1 MKKIFLL
8 LALFPAALL
17 AQNINRGP
25 VTIGS
30 AVKYQPFPKEGSQSP
45 VQVNQQPQAGIPV
58 GSGGNSR
65 PFGDIGYKPATSDTI
80 GLTTYDLQ
88 TNGAL
93 AKRVQ
98 LYSNNKVSAVW
109 IYSPEPPDAN
119 FTSRYSGYNTY
130 NGSSWSSP
138 YKTTFH
144 QYEFDRSGWPNI
156 GEVTAKGSTYE
167 MLTSHYAAA
176 GSTTYA
182 GGIYWYKNSGVGNTD
197 FTKTIDLS
205 NNRALT
211 NGLLWPRMA
220 TSGDKIYLIGTYED
234 SRQISGVTNPVV
246 YSRYNVTTGQFT
258 VKGITLPGY
267 DNTRYTINGA
277 DEYSID
283 ARDSFVAILIGG
295 GIGTPT
301 DLSLW
306 KSSDSGK
313 TFKKTIIDSFA
324 HAPWNYKTNTA
335 FTDTVLTND
344 GTGSVTLDSKGVAH
358 VSWSPVYVTNPNPTA
373 GDTNG
378 IQYFFADNQGI
389 VYWNDKD
396 KQKIR
401 VGGIIDYGQVG
412 QQALL
417 STLNTYNATS
427 TIAGYGHN
435 YCCFSNISVD
445 PSGNIFVVF
454 SAPHV
459 DDQYYLGWAYR
470 HVYCSV
476 YNAST
481 KTWIPQQDIVQTWQR
496 ENVFATV
503 SPVADT
509 KIHFTF
515 MQDDVP
521 GIFIPGGNNSAN
533 QAVTTDTMIYQEI
546 LTSDLLAGK
555 LGLVDFLSVNEKITN
570 NLFKAGAIYP
580 NPTADM
586 LNLSLNLNRSAT
598 VTVRMF
604 NVLGEEVFTQNYD
617 MLPSGLNRLQF
628 GVNNFPAGVYMC
640 NITAGGYTT
649 TQRVV
654 VER

>member
-1 MKKIFLL
+1 LSFV
-8 LALFPAALL
+8 PAALL
-17 AQNINRGP
+17 AQNINKGP
-25 VTIGS
+25 VTLG
-30 AVKYQPFPKEGSQSP
+30 APVKYHAFPKEGYQSP
-45 VQVNQQPQAGIPV
+45 VQVNQQPQAGMPIDH
-58 GSGGNSR
+58 GGGNSR
-65 PFGDIGYKPATSDTI
+65 PSSDVGYKPAVSDTI

-98 LYSNNKVSAVW
+98 LYSSGKLSAVW

-130 NGSSWSSP
+130 NGSSWDFP

-156 GEVTAKGSTYE
+156 GEVTANGNTYE

-176 GSTTYA
+176 ASTTYA

-205 NNRALT
+205 NNRAIT

-220 TSGDKIYLIGTYED
+220 TSGDKIYMIGTYED
-234 SRQISGVTNPVV
+234 TRVISGVINPVV
-246 YSRYNVTTGQFT
+246 YYRYNITTGQFT
-258 VKGITLPGY
+258 AKGITLPGY
-267 DNTRYTINGA
+267 DNTRYASNGA

-295 GIGTPT
+295 SIGNPN

-313 TFKKTIIDSFA
+313 TFKKTIIDSFV
-324 HAPWNYKTNTA
+324 HAPWSYRTNTA
-335 FTDTVLTND
+335 FSDTARTND
-344 GTGSVTLDSKGVAH
+344 GTGSVTIDNKGVAH
-358 VSWSPVYVTNPNPTA
+358 VSWSPVFITNPSPTP
-373 GDTNG
+373 GDTQG
-378 IQYFFADNQGI
+378 PQYFFPDNSGI
-389 VYWNDKD
+389 AYWNDKD
-396 KQKIR
+396 KNIVK
-401 VGGIIDYGQVG
+401 VGQMIDYDNVGDAALYGQG
-412 QQALL
+412 SNLAQ
-417 STLNTYNATS
+417 YNAPA

-435 YCCFSNISVD
+435 FCCFSNIATD
-445 PSGNIFVVF
+445 ASGNIFVVF

-476 YNAST
+476 YNASSE
-481 KTWIPQQDIVQTWQR
+481 TWLPQQDIVQTWQV

-503 SPVADT
+503 APVADS

-521 GIFIPGGNNSAN
+521 GIYVAGGTNAN
-533 QAVTTDTMIYQEI
+533 QSITTDTMVYQEI
-546 LTSDLLAGK
+546 STADLLAGK
-555 LGLVDFLSVNEKITN
+555 IGLVDYLGVNEKITN
-570 NLFKAGAIYP
+570 NLFNTGAIYP
-580 NPTADM
+580 NPAADI
-586 LNLSLNLNRSAT
+586 LNLSLNLTRPAT
-598 VTVRMF
+598 VTIRMY
-604 NVLGEEVFTQNYD
+604 NVLGEELLSQNYD
-617 MLPSGLNRLQF
+617 MLPSGLNKLQF
-628 GVNNFPAGVYMC
+628 SVSNLPAGVYMC
-640 NITAGGYTT
+640 NVSAGGYTT

-654 VER
+654 VEK